1 MKKILANIRTLAAL
15 LIAGAAF
22 TACSSDDNS
31 IDQPI
36 NPTEPKVYTL
46 TINATKGAAS
56 TRALTLDGEKLVTKW
71 ETTDVV
77 SVFKASSRSEC
88 TAENLK
94 GTVSPV
100 AGTIS
105 ADGQSATF
113 KGTISGVSA
122 TESLMLVYHPA
133 AFSPT
138 AFEGQ
143 AGTLASASALDC
155 ATAKV
160 TVASVSGSDITISEP
175 KATFTT
181 HTAMLKL
188 KLTTDGTTTINPT
201 QLKMTM
207 SAGGT
212 PLKEYT
218 FSPTAATYTANGG
231 GGILYFALPSA
242 ADVAAGLG
250 SPITETTLSGATISY
265 TATVGSD
272 TYTATKTGYTF
283 AASKYYAGTLTM
295 TKLIT
300 YPIALSEVT
309 IDYLGSV
316 VTTDGNVYATVSDAT
331 TAGKTPAAMIA
342 YVGNETGHAT
352 YTHGLALSLANECHY
367 EYWSNAESACK
378 NKTPAIANAEWMF
391 PSEAVWR
398 RMMLANGGNNNN
410 YMGLNEKLAAAGGR
424 ALCTEDTE
432 HRYWAEK
439 AGMNSAKKLFL
450 KNDGSVVV
458 GYSNPNN
465 DTYGD
470 GRAVLAF

>member
-22 TACSSDDNS
+22 TACSSDDNN

-46 TINATKGAAS
+46 TINVTKGTAS
-56 TRALTLDGEKLVTKW
+56 TRALELNGEKLVTKW

-143 AGTLASASALDC
+143 DGTLASASALDC

-160 TVASVSGSDITISEP
+160 TVASVSGSDITISET

-218 FSPTAATYTANGG
+218 FSPTAATYTANGD
-231 GGILYFALPSA
+231 GILYFALPSA

-250 SPITETTLSGATISY
+250 SPVTETTLSEATISY

-295 TKLIT
+295 MKVIVSKT
-300 YPIALSEVT
+300 LSESTVGMIVGSDSKAYAAADKDNLPSGVT
-309 IDYLGSV
+309 AV
-316 VTTDGNVYATVSDAT
+316 
-331 TAGKTPAAMIA
+331 AMVA
-342 YVGNETGHAT
+342 YVGAASDCTN
-352 YTHGLALSLANECHY
+352 GLAIALNDESGTMSQSAATAACAAKTSPITGGAWRLTTKND
-367 EYWSNAESACK
+367 WLNIFSACGG
-378 NKTPAIANAEWMF
+378 TAEMD
-391 PSEAVWR
+391 SNGL
-398 RMMLANGGNNNN
+398 MTML
-410 YMGLNEKLAAAGGR
+410 EAAGG
-424 ALCTEDTE
+424 TTMSG
-432 HRYWAEK
+432 RYI
-439 AGMNSAKKLFL
+439 MNS
-450 KNDGSVVV
+450 NDSYNRIDLPGTATFGITTNEWKV
-458 GYSNPNN
+458 
-465 DTYGD
+465 
-470 GRAVLAF
+470 RAVLAF

>member
-88 TAENLK
+88 TAVNLK

-122 TESLMLVYHPA
+122 SESLMLVYHPA

-218 FSPTAATYTANGG
+218 FSPTAATYTANND
-231 GGILYFALPSA
+231 GILYFALPSA

-295 TKLIT
+295 MKVIVSKT
-300 YPIALSEVT
+300 LSESTVGMIVGSDSKAYAAADKDNLPSGVT
-309 IDYLGSV
+309 AV
-316 VTTDGNVYATVSDAT
+316 
-331 TAGKTPAAMIA
+331 AMIA
-342 YVGNETGHAT
+342 YKGNASDYT
-352 YTHGLALSLANECHY
+352 YGLAIALTDESGTMSLSYANT
-367 EYWSNAESACK
+367 ACAA
-378 NKTPAIANAEWMF
+378 KTAITGCTWRVPTRADWQYMFIGCGGTTPYGDTPGNMDCANLQT
-391 PSEAVWR
+391 
-398 RMMLANGGNNNN
+398 MLVT
-410 YMGLNEKLAAAGGR
+410 AGG
-424 ALCTEDTE
+424 
-432 HRYWAEK
+432 
-439 AGMNSAKKLFL
+439 AGMVGRYITNATGDLGTGRIDLGASSASFGWTSSDQK
-450 KNDGSVVV
+450 V
-458 GYSNPNN
+458 
-465 DTYGD
+465 
-470 GRAVLAF
+470 RACLAF

>member
-122 TESLMLVYHPA
+122 SESLMLVYHPA

-160 TVASVSGSDITISEP
+160 TVASVSGSDITISET

-218 FSPTAATYTANGG
+218 FSPTAATYTANND
-231 GGILYFALPSA
+231 GILYFALPSA

-295 TKLIT
+295 MKVIVSKT
-300 YPIALSEVT
+300 LSESTVGMIVGSDSKAYAAADKDNLPSGVT
-309 IDYLGSV
+309 AV
-316 VTTDGNVYATVSDAT
+316 
-331 TAGKTPAAMIA
+331 AMVA
-342 YVGNETGHAT
+342 YVGSETGHAT
-352 YTHGLALSLANECHY
+352 YNHGLALALTDESGGSTMKWSDAGPACSGKNTSTPVANATWLLASQAQWNTMITAFGGNSALRDGFSSVGGTNLHASDR
-367 EYWSNAESACK
+367 YWSS
-378 NKTPAIANAEWMF
+378 
-391 PSEAVWR
+391 SEYS
-398 RMMLANGGNNNN
+398 NDFGDF
-410 YMGLNEKLAAAGGR
+410 GR
-424 ALCTEDTE
+424 TYSFSGSGA
-432 HRYWAEK
+432 W
-439 AGMNSAKKLFL
+439 G
-450 KNDGSVVV
+450 GSVKD
-458 GYSNPNN
+458 NEW
-465 DTYGD
+465 
-470 GRAVLAF
+470 RARAALAF